1 MLRSEDNAYGFFG
14 IVSSAKSDNP
24 CCVSADEIKSGA
36 KKAVV
41 FYGARFLLIQ
51 KDVVDKIKYDL
62 PQSFIPCQK
71 LSGNRDCYVYLT
83 AAAESFIKLHKGFS
97 VELGTYRSRTDCI
110 TLNEIYEVWQRDLR
124 EHSWAKQITWRLC
137 RIQELFQQ
145 KGDKTVKAYK
155 QDIERRLPKNKVLQ
169 ESVRSYIAGL
179 VGIALP
185 SVLQLLQIG
194 VDEDAVMSYQKKKT
208 TLQTGFRP
216 NEAEERHVM
225 LTYQHRMH
233 PDISAFS
240 AKAVYHGEALKDGS
254 EMHEKREWKCQ
265 LFGHHALWIDVHPNE
280 YCYKEN
286 HAEIMAIK
294 RSVEGFMKW
303 AKANPK
309 TDKAG
314 KSEKWSIAIL
324 TYYIR
329 QDTLLKRELKALFGE
344 QREKATYENGEVVLM
359 IYTVDKFQGREADAV
374 YLSLV
379 KSGEVGLGFMNSM
392 NRLNVALTRARY
404 QRVIVGDRGYF
415 RRNEKSEL
423 LRLLAEESEYVA
435 LDNRGLR

>member
-1 MLRSEDNAYGFFG
+1 M
-14 IVSSAKSDNP
+14 
-24 CCVSADEIKSGA
+24 
-36 KKAVV
+36 
-41 FYGARFLLIQ
+41 
-51 KDVVDKIKYDL
+51 
-62 PQSFIPCQK
+62 
-71 LSGNRDCYVYLT
+71 
-83 AAAESFIKLHKGFS
+83 
-97 VELGTYRSRTDCI
+97 
-110 TLNEIYEVWQRDLR
+110 
-124 EHSWAKQITWRLC
+124 
-137 RIQELFQQ
+137 
-145 KGDKTVKAYK
+145 
-155 QDIERRLPKNKVLQ
+155 
-169 ESVRSYIAGL
+169 
-179 VGIALP
+179 
-185 SVLQLLQIG
+185 LQLLQIG

-233 PDISAFS
+233 PSISAFS
-240 AKAVYHGEALKDGS
+240 AKAVYNGEALKDGS
-254 EMHEKREWKCQ
+254 EMGERREWKCQ
-265 LFGHHALWIDVHPNE
+265 LFGHHALWMDVHPNE

-286 HAEIMAIK
+286 RAEIMAIK

-303 AKANPK
+303 AKDNPK
-309 TDKAG
+309 KDEDGNKTG
-314 KSEKWSIAIL
+314 EKWSVAIL

-392 NRLNVALTRARY
+392 NRLNVALTRAKY
-404 QRVIVGDRGYF
+404 QCVIVGDRGYF

-423 LRLLAEESEYVA
+423 FRRLAEEPEYVA